1 MPSVS
6 CYYTAQQHKIS
17 FDCFVSFR
25 FADLIDVVKDQ
36 LPTASDYVK
45 EEDPCVYIS
54 RKTGRGP
61 LSDSWIQD
69 YWREC
74 KVGLY
79 IERETLEMILINSCM
94 YVGSKVA
101 TVQWKGH
108 HVRL

>member
-6 CYYTAQQHKIS
+6 CIIQHNNTKYH
-17 FDCFVSFR
+17 FDCFVVFR

-79 IERETLEMILINSCM
+79 IERETLEMI
-94 YVGSKVA
+94 
-101 TVQWKGH
+101 
-108 HVRL
+108 